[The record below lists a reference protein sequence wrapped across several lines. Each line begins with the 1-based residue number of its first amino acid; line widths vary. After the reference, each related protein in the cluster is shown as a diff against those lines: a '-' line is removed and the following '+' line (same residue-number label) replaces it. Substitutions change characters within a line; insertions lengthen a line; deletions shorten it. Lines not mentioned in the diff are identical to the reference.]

1 MSEPA
6 NAHDSEGVGDDADA
20 LGGGGALG
28 GDGATRSALLIDWGG
43 VLTTNL
49 FASFHAFC
57 LAAEI
62 DPQKLMGRFKS
73 DPEARELLVA
83 LEKGKLDER
92 EFEQKFAALLE
103 VEPDGLVDGLFAGVG
118 PDEAMVNAVRLTHAA
133 GLRTA
138 LVSNSWGVHRYPHD
152 LFDELFDGVVISAE
166 EGIRKPSRRMYEL
179 GAERAGVA
187 PEACVYVDD
196 LPFNLTPA
204 EELGMATVHHTSADT
219 TIPEL
224 ERLLGLA
231 LAYRSDHSRR
241 RDARTALQK
250 GCPCYGH
257 KVNVAEQR
265 SVGLSAPPSSSPAPP
280 RTAASALC
288 PAAWCHRACRGRSA
302 VRASAPASA

>member
-1 MSEPA
+1 VVSEPA
-6 NAHDSEGVGDDADA
+6 NAHDGEDVGDDADA
-20 LGGGGALG
+20 LDG

-49 FASFHAFC
+49 FTSFHAFC
-57 LAAEI
+57 VAAEI

-73 DPEARELLVA
+73 DPEARELLVS

-118 PDEAMVNAVRLTHAA
+118 PDEAMVNAVRMTHAA

-152 LFDELFDGVVISAE
+152 LFEELFDGVVISAE

-196 LPFNLTPA
+196 LPFNLAPA

-224 ERLLGLA
+224 ERLLGIPL
-231 LAYRSDHSRR
+231 R
-241 RDARTALQK
+241 
-250 GCPCYGH
+250 
-257 KVNVAEQR
+257 AEIG
-265 SVGLSAPPSSSPAPP
+265 VPPA
-280 RTAASALC
+280 
-288 PAAWCHRACRGRSA
+288 
-302 VRASAPASA
+302 

>member
-6 NAHDSEGVGDDADA
+6 TLAGGNARDGD
-20 LGGGGALG
+20 

-57 LAAEI
+57 VAAKI
-62 DPQKLMGRFKS
+62 DPQTLMGRFKS

-92 EFEQKFAALLE
+92 EFERKFAALLE

-118 PDEAMVNAVRLTHAA
+118 PDEAMVNAVRLAHAA

-196 LPFNLTPA
+196 LPFNLAPA
-204 EELGMATVHHTSADT
+204 EELGMATVHHTSAET

-224 ERLLGLA
+224 ERLLGLPLREDA
-231 LAYRSDHSRR
+231 PTRR
-241 RDARTALQK
+241 
-250 GCPCYGH
+250 
-257 KVNVAEQR
+257 
-265 SVGLSAPPSSSPAPP
+265 
-280 RTAASALC
+280 
-288 PAAWCHRACRGRSA
+288 
-302 VRASAPASA
+302 